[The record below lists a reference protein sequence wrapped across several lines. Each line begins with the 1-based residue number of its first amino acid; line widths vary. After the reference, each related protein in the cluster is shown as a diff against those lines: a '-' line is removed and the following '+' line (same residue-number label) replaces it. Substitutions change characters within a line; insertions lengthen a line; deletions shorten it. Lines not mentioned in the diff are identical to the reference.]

1 MNILRYV
8 LVAALLA
15 ICGPALAQ
23 PAQTTA
29 QVVSACGTP
38 IGTYAVGS
46 IKPQTQDTTGKT
58 CSGATFSGSVTANTT
73 ATASATPTAVSAGTG
88 VALNENLFSSLFVQP
103 TFAGTPVDATHGLPT
118 NCITGC
124 SGGPADE
131 SAITFGTT
139 PIFTGGVY
147 QTTATSNALTTGQMG
162 IVQMTAQRAFFINL
176 RNSAGAE
183 SGVAAVPLQVSLAN
197 TAANATAVLVTGTGG
212 TFPVSGATSN
222 ASSAVA
228 TSSTNVSS
236 VAYNYG
242 FNGTTWDQLQVDG
255 SKFLKVTVA
264 AALPAGTNLMGKV
277 GIDQTTPGTTNGI
290 SIVGVNAATAL
301 AGAGAV
307 GTGAQR
313 VAVGQDA
320 TTVAGM
326 APGTVGAGTA
336 PADMLVGGC
345 IYNATNPAATDTQSV
360 AIQCDTA
367 GRLKVNAQPATQ
379 NAVSGTANT
388 TGNSTTSLV
397 SAVTSNRIYVSAFSC
412 ANTGASASLISFQ
425 DGSGGTTLWT
435 TIVPAGGGS
444 NVDGNTALF
453 KTTSGNGVYFLPATA
468 STTIYCSAAGYSGP

>member
-1 MNILRYV
+1 MNRRSLLLTSA
-8 LVAALLA
+8 LVGSCLA
-15 ICGPALAQ
+15 GLALAQ
-23 PAQTTA
+23 TTFVQT
-29 QVVSACGTP
+29 V
-38 IGTYAVGS
+38 VGS
-46 IKPQTQDTTGKT
+46 LASTINIASITGRCVNSNVST
-58 CSGATFSGSVTANTT
+58 LGVGQAIPIPCDSSGNLKISASGSTSATNLTQVGGSAYAIGSAASAASAPVVIASDQAAVAVKQ
-73 ATASATPTAVSAGTG
+73 ATASNLNATVVGAGSAGT
-88 VALNENLFSSLFVQP
+88 
-103 TFAGTPVDATHGLPT
+103 
-118 NCITGC
+118 
-124 SGGPADE
+124 
-131 SAITFGTT
+131 
-139 PIFTGGVY
+139 
-147 QTTATSNALTTGQMG
+147 
-162 IVQMTAQRAFFINL
+162 
-176 RNSAGAE
+176 
-183 SGVAAVPLQVSLAN
+183 
-197 TAANATAVLVTGTGG
+197 ANAGVVTVQGIASMTKLLVT
-212 TFPVSGATSN
+212 P
-222 ASSAVA
+222 
-228 TSSTNVSS
+228 
-236 VAYNYG
+236 
-242 FNGTTWDQLQVDG
+242 D
-255 SKFLKVTVA
+255 
-264 AALPAGTNLMGKV
+264 ALPANQSVNVAQVNGVTTLTGT
-277 GIDQTTPGTTNGI
+277 
-290 SIVGVNAATAL
+290 
-301 AGAGAV
+301 GAV

-326 APGTVGAGTA
+326 APGAVGAGTA
-336 PADMLVGGC
+336 PADMVVGGC